1 MRKHSAIGVAP
12 IEAWRGKGWLPRL
25 PDDLEALD
33 TLLVMVAK
41 PRVIRRD
48 GIHFEG
54 LRFLSPTLAAYVG
67 EPVTVRYDPRDMGEI
82 RVFHRNAFL
91 CRAVNAEH
99 TDRSVT
105 LKDVQT
111 ARAAHR
117 RKVRQDI
124 KEKRGRVADLLPAP
138 SVPSSAPAKP
148 KPEAALPTRP
158 RLRLYA
164 EDRG

>member
-1 MRKHSAIGVAP
+1 M
-12 IEAWRGKGWLPRL
+12 
-25 PDDLEALD
+25 
-33 TLLVMVAK
+33 
-41 PRVIRRD
+41 
-48 GIHFEG
+48 
-54 LRFLSPTLAAYVG
+54 
-67 EPVTVRYDPRDMGEI
+67 TVRYDPRDMGEI

-99 TDRSVT
+99 ADRSVT

-138 SVPSSAPAKP
+138 PVPSPAPPKP
-148 KPEAALPTRP
+148 KPEVSLPARP
-158 RLRLYA
+158 RLRLYI
-164 EDRG
+164 EDKG

>member
-1 MRKHSAIGVAP
+1 MNIGGHSTP
-12 IEAWRGKGWLPRL
+12 IESWRGKGWLPRL

-54 LRFLSPTLAAYVG
+54 LRFLSPTLAAYVS
-67 EPVTVRYDPRDMGEI
+67 EAVTIRYDPRDMGEI

-99 TDRSVT
+99 ADRSIT

-117 RKVRQDI
+117 RKVRQEI

-138 SVPSSAPAKP
+138 PAQVSSPPKPKP
-148 KPEAALPTRP
+148 KPETPLPVRP
-158 RLRLYA
+158 RLRIYA
-164 EDRG
+164 EDR